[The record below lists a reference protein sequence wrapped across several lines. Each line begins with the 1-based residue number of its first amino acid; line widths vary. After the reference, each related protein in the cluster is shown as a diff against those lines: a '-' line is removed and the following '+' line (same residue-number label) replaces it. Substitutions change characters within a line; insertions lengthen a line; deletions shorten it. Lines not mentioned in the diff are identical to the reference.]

1 MRPYCMKPIYF
12 LTILTLAALLCSGG
26 CDMFRKIAG
35 RPVSSE
41 IEAVKAAAEAEK
53 AAARKADSLAIVAAR
68 KARADS
74 AAAVKLL
81 DSLKVNV
88 IHSSAMGGAISDVRI
103 PAYHIVVGSFKN
115 MDNAGTLLEKVLASG
130 YPASILRLGNGYAA
144 VIVCPSDRISDI
156 ADAYVRVSRE
166 SFCPRG
172 AWILNNSDKTL

>member
-1 MRPYCMKPIYF
+1 MRPDCMKPIHF
-12 LTILTLAALLCSGG
+12 LTVLTLATLLCLSG

-53 AAARKADSLAIVAAR
+53 AAARMADSLAVVAAE
-68 KARADS
+68 KAIADS
-74 AAAVKLL
+74 VAAVKLL

-88 IHSSAMGGAISDVRI
+88 IHSSVMGGAVSDVKV
-103 PAYHIVVGSFKN
+103 PAYHVVVGSFKN
-115 MDNAGTLLEKVLASG
+115 MDNAGSLLEQVQASG
-130 YPASILRLGNGYAA
+130 YPSSILKLGNGYAA
-144 VIVCPSDRISDI
+144 VVVCPSDRICDI

>member
-1 MRPYCMKPIYF
+1 MRPYCMKPINF

-41 IEAVKAAAEAEK
+41 IEAVKAAA
-53 AAARKADSLAIVAAR
+53 
-68 KARADS
+68 
-74 AAAVKLL
+74 VKLL

-103 PAYHIVVGSFKN
+103 PAYHVVVGSFKN

>member
-1 MRPYCMKPIYF
+1 MKPINF

-41 IEAVKAAAEAEK
+41 IEAVKAAA
-53 AAARKADSLAIVAAR
+53 
-68 KARADS
+68 
-74 AAAVKLL
+74 VKLL

-103 PAYHIVVGSFKN
+103 PAYHVVVGSFKN

>member
-1 MRPYCMKPIYF
+1 MRPYCMKPINF

-53 AAARKADSLAIVAAR
+53 AAARKADSLAIVA
-68 KARADS
+68 
-74 AAAVKLL
+74 
-81 DSLKVNV
+81 
-88 IHSSAMGGAISDVRI
+88 VRI
-103 PAYHIVVGSFKN
+103 PAYHVVVGSFKN